1 MCLLFQRLPR
11 AAVAWNVTGEILGWN
26 RRAQRLFGYS
36 AEEMLHKNIRSLFS
50 ERSPPPADLA
60 ESVLKAT
67 EESRNQFENVTR
79 SGKVLICDWL
89 STALPDMAGHSGII
103 LSSVEDIT
111 ATVERE
117 RAVRELNERFRRI
130 YDAST
135 DGIAY
140 SRSDGYFVD
149 VNPAFLKLTGYS
161 LNELMKLRC
170 KELTPPEYHPIEE
183 GILRRVV
190 ETGKPV
196 EYEKECVRKDGVR
209 IPVLVSKFVVPNS
222 SGDSGIAEIMKDI
235 TERKRTEEE
244 IRRLN
249 AELEERVAERTRQ
262 LQLANENLRAAAVSI
277 SDSEQR
283 FSVFFDTSPS
293 GLAIIDSHGQFQ
305 RVNKT
310 FCKMFGREEKDFLR
324 SHFSA
329 VMRPQDREM
338 KQALFERM
346 LKGEVV
352 TCQEERQLQWADEKP
367 LWALVSATAV
377 SSGNKP
383 IAIFLQTIDITA
395 RMEAQA
401 ELARRLDELARSNRD
416 LDAFASAASH
426 DLQEPLRAI
435 EGFNTLLADR
445 FAGQSDVQSAIYFEQ
460 VSRGVGRMQ
469 LLIRNL
475 LDYARARQK
484 HEPFGDVDTAA
495 ALAEA
500 LENLT
505 PSIQESKAV
514 VSFTDLPH
522 VTGDR
527 SQLVQVFQNLVKNAV
542 HYHGND
548 APRVQV
554 SASRDNGSWIF
565 SVRDNGIGIAP
576 QDFERI
582 FIIFQRLHGAE
593 RRGSGLGLAI
603 CKRIIERHNG
613 RIWVESK
620 LGEGSTFF
628 FSIPV
633 KNEAPAPR

>member
-11 AAVAWNVTGEILGWN
+11 AAVAWNAKGEILGWN
-26 RRAQRLFGYS
+26 RRAERVFGYS
-36 AEEMLHKNIRSLFS
+36 ADDMLHKNICCLFS
-50 ERSPPPADLA
+50 ERSPPPADWA
-60 ESVLKAT
+60 ENVFKSTV
-67 EESRNQFENVTR
+67 ESRNQFVNVTQ
-79 SGKVLICDWL
+79 SGQLLTCEWL

-117 RAVRELNERFRRI
+117 RAAHELSDRFRRI
-130 YDAST
+130 CDAST

-140 SRSDGYFVD
+140 ARSDGYFVD
-149 VNPAFLKLTGYS
+149 VNRAFLKLTGYS
-161 LNELMKLRC
+161 REELMSRRC
-170 KELTPPEYHPIEE
+170 QDLTPPEFHPIEE
-183 GILRRVV
+183 RIMRRVV

-222 SGDSGIAEIMKDI
+222 SGDSGIAEIVKDI

-244 IRRLN
+244 IRSLN

-262 LQLANENLRAAAVSI
+262 LQLANENLRAAASNI

-293 GLAIIDSHGQFQ
+293 GLAIIDSHGEFQ

-310 FCKMFGREEKDFLR
+310 FCKMFGREEREFLK
-324 SHFSA
+324 SHFS
-329 VMRPQDREM
+329 VIMRAQDRE
-338 KQALFERM
+338 KKLALFEKM
-346 LKGEVV
+346 LKGEVS
-352 TCQEERQLQWADEKP
+352 TCQEERQLQWADDKP
-367 LWALVSATAV
+367 LWALVSATV
-377 SSGNKP
+377 VDRDRQP

-395 RMEAQA
+395 RMEAQT

-435 EGFNTLLADR
+435 EGFNTLLAER
-445 FAGQSDVQSAIYFEQ
+445 FEGKTDVQSSIYFEQ

-469 LLIRNL
+469 GLIRNL

-484 HEPFGDVDTAA
+484 QAPFSDVDTAA

-522 VTGDR
+522 VNGDR
-527 SQLVQVFQNLVKNAV
+527 TQLVQVFQNLVKNAV
-542 HYHGND
+542 NYHGNE
-548 APRVQV
+548 APRIHI
-554 SASRDNGSWIF
+554 SASRDNGNWIF
-565 SVRDNGIGIAP
+565 SVRDNGIGIAS

-582 FIIFQRLHGAE
+582 FVIFQRLHGAE

-613 RIWVESK
+613 RIWVEST
-620 LGEGSTFF
+620 LGEGSTFL

-633 KNEAPAPR
+633 KNETPAPR